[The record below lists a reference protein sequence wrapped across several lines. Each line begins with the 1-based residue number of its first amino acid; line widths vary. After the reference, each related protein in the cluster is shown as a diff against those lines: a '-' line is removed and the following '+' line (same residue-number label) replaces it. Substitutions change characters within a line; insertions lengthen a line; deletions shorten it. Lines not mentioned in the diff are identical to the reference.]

1 VKTAREIAHQ
11 LFGGECCSHEVLGW
25 SHGHRCEAVRDAIA
39 PVLEERAKEAAEWRR
54 LVEEAQGETKS
65 AREAHQ
71 AILQSDQRL
80 AVQLLDA
87 CTERD
92 RLNGELAEAKN
103 RHDLALG
110 EIQYQR
116 GLVEKAYDQRQK
128 VEAELAEAR
137 RLLDGARRWL
147 ARYGIADLEMAMDF
161 ERIDAQVA
169 AGLPSAPPAEQAQ
182 PSVAHA
188 KQVASQ
194 DAHAAEQA
202 QPTCQACGGDGY
214 SRRPNF
220 GDWPCDTCRGRG
232 KAAVE
237 DAQPTIATEDCD
249 TCIGPGNLC
258 DEHEAE
264 ADREEAAEQAQGEG
278 ALTLEMLDEV
288 LRDHINDEYDRS
300 TALAKR
306 VKGLEDYLERIG
318 PLAPASPP
326 PEAAGPGHA
335 WRCAAGGSSCV
346 VDGCRC
352 ADCDVPKN
360 IHAVPPI
367 PEGTQ

>member
-1 VKTAREIAHQ
+1 MKTARGLLIEVAGLPSGHTSNCQDFTEIRLLPAI
-11 LFGGECCSHEVLGW
+11 
-25 SHGHRCEAVRDAIA
+25 EARD
-39 PVLEERAKEAAEWRR
+39 AEWRR

-169 AGLPSAPPAEQAQ
+169 AGLPSAPP
-182 PSVAHA
+182 
-188 KQVASQ
+188 
-194 DAHAAEQA
+194 AEQA

-367 PEGTQ
+367 PEGT